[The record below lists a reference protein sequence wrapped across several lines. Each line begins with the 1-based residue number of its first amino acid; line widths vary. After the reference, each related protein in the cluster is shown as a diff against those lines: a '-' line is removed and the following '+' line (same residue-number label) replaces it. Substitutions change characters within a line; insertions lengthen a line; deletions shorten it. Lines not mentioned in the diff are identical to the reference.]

1 MSWTPL
7 YASFDIYVMGQRS
20 FFFNSV
26 SAGMIFRRQILTSKD
41 GPRAERVNF
50 FITQQDYDAQV
61 KSVIV
66 NERVYKHQNLLMLC
80 HTLNK

>member
-1 MSWTPL
+1 
-7 YASFDIYVMGQRS
+7 
-20 FFFNSV
+20 
-26 SAGMIFRRQILTSKD
+26 MIFRRQILTSKD

-61 KSVIV
+61 KSVIL
-66 NERVYKHQNLLMLC
+66 NERVYKHQNLLMLG